1 MPEPVVLLEGVGFTY
16 AGSAEPALREID
28 LTVYPGEFVTITG
41 PSGCGKSTLSFCLAG
56 FIPQSFA
63 GTMEGR
69 AIIGGRDTRSTV
81 PGELAGIAGLVQQ
94 DPEAQL
100 CTLQVKDEGA
110 FGPENLGLPAPEIGR
125 RLEWALA
132 VAGIAGLKER
142 FLHTLSGGE
151 KQRVAIAGVLAMRPQ
166 LLILDE
172 PTANLDPRGCRE
184 VLAVLEKLR
193 REQNSAIII
202 FEHRLQRLLPLAD
215 RLIIMERGRL
225 IADYRPEKAMQSGHL
240 YTGFNCREERA
251 TALLTGSSGPKE
263 AQLNQMEEPLQQGK
277 PEQPA
282 RLDVQLHRKTEAS
295 PLLSVEELTVN
306 YGQKAA
312 LKRLSFILY
321 PGETVALMGDNG
333 CGKSTLLLTLLG
345 IVQPGGGRICF
356 GGGDLTG
363 VRVTRRAREMGLT
376 FQNPNHQLFEQS
388 VLKEARLPSLF
399 LAGGRQENLSRVDK
413 LLLRFDLER
422 YRERLPFA
430 LSLGEKKRLTLVS
443 VLAYQPRILLLD
455 EPLVGQDQDRLDL
468 LREALFE
475 HSRRGGITI
484 MACHEPGVVAECCSR
499 VLFLEEGELL
509 IDAPP
514 AEAFRELARRG
525 YEDYL
530 PGSTAFPFHFGKG
543 RFSPPFAK
551 GKRGNLNQE
560 TGGPNK

>member
-1 MPEPVVLLEGVGFTY
+1 MPEPVVRLEGVGFTY
-16 AGSAEPALREID
+16 AGSEEPAIKKINLI
-28 LTVYPGEFVTITG
+28 VYPGEFVTITG

-56 FIPQSFA
+56 FIPHSFD

-69 AIIGGRDTRSTV
+69 AIIEGKDTRSTV

-100 CTLQVKDEGA
+100 CTLQVKDEVA

-125 RLEWALA
+125 RLEWSLA

-172 PTANLDPRGCRE
+172 PTAHLDPRGCRE

-202 FEHRLQRLLPLAD
+202 FEHRLRRLLPLAD
-215 RLIIMERGRL
+215 RLIIMEHGRI
-225 IADYRPEKAMQSGHL
+225 IADDRPEKAAQSGHL
-240 YTGFNCREERA
+240 YTGSNYRKERA
-251 TALLTGSSGPKE
+251 TAVLTGSAGPKA
-263 AQLNQMEEPLQQGK
+263 AQSNQMEELLRQGK

-282 RLDVQLHRKTEAS
+282 RLEVQADREREVPP
-295 PLLSVEELTVN
+295 PLLSVEKLTVN
-306 YGQKAA
+306 YGQKAV
-312 LKRLSFILY
+312 LKGLSFTLY
-321 PGETVALMGDNG
+321 PGDTVALMGDNG

-356 GGGDLTG
+356 AGGDLAGTG
-363 VRVTRRAREMGLT
+363 VTRRAREMGLT

-399 LAGGRQENLSRVDK
+399 LAAGRQESLSRVDK
-413 LLLRFDLER
+413 LLLRFALER
-422 YRERLPFA
+422 YREKLPFS

-443 VLAYQPRILLLD
+443 VLAYRPRILLLD

-530 PGSTAFPFHFGKG
+530 PDSTAFP
-543 RFSPPFAK
+543 PP
-551 GKRGNLNQE
+551 L
-560 TGGPNK
+560 